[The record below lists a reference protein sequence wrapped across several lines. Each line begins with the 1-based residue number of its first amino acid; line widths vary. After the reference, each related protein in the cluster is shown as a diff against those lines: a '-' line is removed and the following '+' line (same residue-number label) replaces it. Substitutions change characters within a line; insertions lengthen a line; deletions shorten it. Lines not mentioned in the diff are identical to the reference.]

1 MDIGGIIEQVRCLV
15 QDIDTPYR
23 YGDAVLIGYI
33 GQSVQRIAVVRPD
46 VFATLAEVTCGTS
59 EAPGGVNLYAPD
71 DSIRIIDCH
80 AVVGGNAMKEIDKGA
95 LDRST
100 PDWRVKT
107 PCAPREFARNVN
119 NPNLMF
125 VSPPA
130 RETDKV
136 IIEYAQTPPEYNA
149 PEAGEDATVE
159 MLANIS
165 TVASSPASGALYSGG
180 VCAYSMITL
189 SVSRA
194 GGDTNIKLGLF
205 TLRANSRGA
214 HGVLT
219 RQSGVDLS
227 SAPLSISF
235 IALPPTTAW
244 QSIIRILSSGAYKLT
259 PPGASLVPQVTSAKV
274 ANTSGRT
281 TAMRCTDWPI

>member
-95 LDRST
+95 LDRSA
-100 PDWRVKT
+100 PDWRIKP

-130 RETDKV
+130 RATDKV

-149 PEAGEDATVE
+149 PEAGEDATDE
-159 MLANIS
+159 MLAQKLGLSNAYTPFVINYTMFLVES
-165 TVASSPASGALYSGG
+165 MQDESVNSGRAQVFLDAFNSGLGIATQSRVITDTPTSGLPSGG
-180 VCAYSMITL
+180 VLA
-189 SVSRA
+189 R
-194 GGDTNIKLGLF
+194 
-205 TLRANSRGA
+205 
-214 HGVLT
+214 
-219 RQSGVDLS
+219 
-227 SAPLSISF
+227 
-235 IALPPTTAW
+235 
-244 QSIIRILSSGAYKLT
+244 
-259 PPGASLVPQVTSAKV
+259 
-274 ANTSGRT
+274 
-281 TAMRCTDWPI
+281 